1 MGQGAPEV
9 GFAEVRIIILHG
21 WAYDS
26 EKWQPLLGL
35 LNKQGINAELPEIP
49 VLTRK
54 ISEPWTIKDYV
65 KWLDELV
72 GTDMV
77 VLIGH
82 SNGGRLAL
90 NFAASHPEKVARLVL
105 IDSAGI
111 PRSELSSRLK
121 RAAFKA
127 LAKAGKPFIKAPS
140 ARRLLYKIA
149 RARDYLNAEPVAR
162 ATMINLLK
170 SDYSLDLEKVRAPV
184 YIIWGRRDA
193 MTPLKDA
200 YAFAKRLP
208 NAYEPFVI
216 EGARHAPQFTHA
228 KDVAD
233 YISRITG

>member
-1 MGQGAPEV
+1 MGQDAPEM
-9 GFAEVRIIILHG
+9 GFAEVRTIILHG

-26 EKWQPLLGL
+26 KKWQPLLGL
-35 LNKQGINAELPEIP
+35 LSQQGINAELPDIP

-54 ISEPWTIKDYV
+54 VSGPWTIEDYSG
-65 KWLDELV
+65 WLNELA
-72 GTDMV
+72 GADKV

-121 RAAFKA
+121 RAAFMA
-127 LAKAGKPFIKAPS
+127 LAKAGKPLTKSPS

-149 RARDYLNAEPVAR
+149 RARDYLDAEPVAR

-170 SDYSLDLEKVRAPV
+170 SDYSLELEKVRAPV

-200 YAFAKRLP
+200 YAFARRLP
-208 NAYEPFVI
+208 NAYEPYVI
-216 EGARHAPQFTHA
+216 ENARHAPQFTHA
-228 KDVAD
+228 EEVAD
-233 YISRITG
+233 YLNKAVR